1 MQIFNQ
7 IVLYL
12 EQSVLVMPLELF
24 IFVGSFIEEV
34 IAPIPSPFILTLSG
48 TIAAAKS
55 MPLIALPYLALIGAL
70 GKTLGA
76 WVLYYITDRL
86 EDVILSKYGKFFGV
100 THKSVE
106 NIGKKFGKGW
116 KDFFILLGLR
126 SLPVVPSAPVSIVCG
141 LIKINIKTYLT
152 ASFIGTFI
160 RNSLFLYFG
169 YAGVSSYQH
178 IVSGL
183 SDIESKVQLGLFVA
197 VLGFIAY
204 SYYKRYKK
212 PID

>member
-1 MQIFNQ
+1 VQIFNQ

-12 EQSVLVMPLELF
+12 EQSALVMPLELF

-55 MPLIALPYLALIGAL
+55 LPLIALPYLALIGAL

-76 WVLYYITDRL
+76 WVLYYITDKL

>member
-12 EQSVLVMPLELF
+12 EQSALVMPLELF

-55 MPLIALPYLALIGAL
+55 LPLIALPYLALIGAL

-76 WVLYYITDRL
+76 WVLYYITDKL

-178 IVSGL
+178 VVSGL
-183 SDIESKVQLGLFVA
+183 SDIESKVQMGLFV
-197 VLGFIAY
+197 VVMGFIAY